1 MISYCFL
8 NNKLTQEQEFCSK
21 EGQSYLITQFL
32 HIMYFQQVLFQSWL
46 DKKLDIHYLTNEYI
60 ISMIAISV
68 YCVPFTSPLGTAPR
82 SNNISSWIKSMFK
95 NKVKEQILIL
105 NSPVSWSNFNYIMVL
120 ICTIFLAT
128 TYTLKSNKIE
138 IQWWPTGPLAV

>member
-1 MISYCFL
+1 M
-8 NNKLTQEQEFCSK
+8 
-21 EGQSYLITQFL
+21 
-32 HIMYFQQVLFQSWL
+32 
-46 DKKLDIHYLTNEYI
+46 DIHYLTNEYI

-138 IQWWPTGPLAV
+138 KLFAIWYEIWGSQQGTWTVAKREWLNYIQRDYYIFAKIFSI

>member
-1 MISYCFL
+1 
-8 NNKLTQEQEFCSK
+8 
-21 EGQSYLITQFL
+21 
-32 HIMYFQQVLFQSWL
+32 MYFQQVLFQSWL

-138 IQWWPTGPLAV
+138 KLFAIWYEIWGSQQGTWTVAKREWLKNIQRDYYIFAKIFSI

>member
-1 MISYCFL
+1 
-8 NNKLTQEQEFCSK
+8 
-21 EGQSYLITQFL
+21 
-32 HIMYFQQVLFQSWL
+32 MYFQQVLFQFWL

-138 IQWWPTGPLAV
+138 KLFAIWYEIWGSQQGTWTVAKREWLKNIQRDYYIFAKIFSI